1 MIVRFA
7 DRLEAGR
14 ALAARLGA
22 YAHRHDVVVLGLPR
36 GGVPVAAAVADA
48 LGAPLDVLV
57 VRKVGVPD
65 QPELALGAV
74 AEGGVSLMNED
85 VYRMVAPDPAVVERA
100 VARERAALDQRLA
113 AYRAGRP
120 GVPIDG
126 RVAIVVDDGLATG
139 ASMEAAVRAL
149 RPRGPARVVVAVPV
163 ASREAVQRL
172 AAVADEV
179 VAAIVPSPFHA
190 VGAWYGDF
198 SQTEDAEVE
207 ALLGSAG
214 ARHG

>member
-7 DRLEAGR
+7 NRIDAGR

-22 YAHRHDVVVLGLPR
+22 YAHRDDVVVLGLPR

-100 VARERAALDQRLA
+100 VARERAALDRRLA
-113 AYRAGRP
+113 DYRAGRP
-120 GVPIDG
+120 GVPIEG

-139 ASMEAAVRAL
+139 ASMEAAVRAVRL
-149 RPRGPARVVVAVPV
+149 RRPARVVAAVPV
-163 ASREAVQRL
+163 AAREAVQRL
-172 AAVADEV
+172 SAVADEV
-179 VAAIVPSPFHA
+179 VAAMVPSPFHA

-207 ALLGSAG
+207 ALLASAG